1 MSVTAQLTAIRSFVP
16 LWPQLRPS
24 ASASEVTHDV
34 RGCMLLLTRACV
46 RRWASPLHVAFD
58 WGGFES
64 LKYARTG
71 WRDTPLAPFD
81 GIVCDSSHL
90 TAQNLLDGIEAVLS
104 PSPSRTHT
112 DAHAM
117 EPVLSRTHA
126 QAQGRQALLDSSRA
140 ELDSTH
146 AEAVLSSTHES
157 GECASESSESS
168 DSAPTHATR
177 HHACD
182 GHSKEEAGRSK
193 EEAGD
198 GHSKE
203 QARELSA
210 QQQPRQQQPRQQ
222 QPRQH
227 ATTGQE
233 EARASVESHSTLRYA
248 TSSSASGA
256 GVCSE
261 AGLGCR
267 SGWPAGR
274 FGDYAF
280 AVCNLC
286 QLRRLD
292 CGCRD
297 VSTADTGGMYA

>member
-1 MSVTAQLTAIRSFVP
+1 M
-16 LWPQLRPS
+16 
-24 ASASEVTHDV
+24 
-34 RGCMLLLTRACV
+34 RGSMLLLTRGCV

-71 WRDTPLAPFD
+71 WRDTALAPFD
-81 GIVCDSSHL
+81 GIVCDPSHL

-104 PSPSRTHT
+104 PSPSPTHT

-126 QAQGRQALLDSSRA
+126 QAQVRQALLDSTHA
-140 ELDSTH
+140 LLDSTH
-146 AEAVLSSTHES
+146 AEAVLSRTHES
-157 GECASESSESS
+157 GECASESSEGIR
-168 DSAPTHATR
+168 SAPTHATR

-182 GHSKEEAGRSK
+182 GHSKEEARPSK
-193 EEAGD
+193 EEARA
-198 GHSKE
+198 GHWKE
-203 QARELSA
+203 KA
-210 QQQPRQQQPRQQ
+210 QEASGQGEPRQQGPR
-222 QPRQH
+222 PH
-227 ATTGQE
+227 STTGQE
-233 EARASVESHSTLRYA
+233 EPRASVESHSRLRYA

-261 AGLGCR
+261 ARFGCR
-267 SGWPAGR
+267 SGWPSGR

-297 VSTADTGGMYA
+297 VSIAYTGGMYA